1 MEEKGIIVGDLEN
14 TELLEKV
21 ATFYDNRFAIID
33 NVHNIG
39 ENTVAKVEVFAVTLC
54 LKGRGALY
62 IDDREYTIHA
72 NDILI
77 CLPNVILEYGMMS
90 VDFDCCGFILSPE
103 YMTHI
108 GMLIGHNWNMKMF
121 LEKYPVFSLN
131 EEEVNL
137 NSATL

>member
-54 LKGRGALY
+54 LKGRG
-62 IDDREYTIHA
+62 
-72 NDILI
+72 
-77 CLPNVILEYGMMS
+77 
-90 VDFDCCGFILSPE
+90 
-103 YMTHI
+103 
-108 GMLIGHNWNMKMF
+108 
-121 LEKYPVFSLN
+121 
-131 EEEVNL
+131 L
-137 NSATL
+137 NSV